1 MEQEER
7 HHRTPKDVK
16 LEQTECF
23 LKGRKELMALFFTE
37 FQDFSR
43 IFSCKIFQCNSYI
56 RLKEK
61 HVWAELC
68 WLDYP
73 AELMKNRA
81 KILDNIMTDYM
92 QTFSSQIQ
100 YFPLGQLALFSRSI
114 AVNLNNLAVM
124 SSESTWARVV
134 RLGLSDQLICWT
146 GGRRENAANIYR
158 MLHKHFYLRQYPLMN
173 VYICISTFASWIWIQ
188 KVEHYRHS
196 RAESGC
202 VKL

>member
-1 MEQEER
+1 MLNWSKLNVSSKEEKSWWR
-7 HHRTPKDVK
+7 
-16 LEQTECF
+16 F
-23 LKGRKELMALFFTE
+23 
-37 FQDFSR
+37 FSR
-43 IFSCKIFQCNSYI
+43 NFKTFLGFLVVRYFSAIPTSDWRK
-56 RLKEK
+56 K

-158 MLHKHFYLRQYPLMN
+158 MLHKHFYPRQYPLMN
-173 VYICISTFASWIWIQ
+173 VYICILYFCILNMNTEYSQ
-188 KVEHYRHS
+188 LGGCS
-196 RAESGC
+196 RAGWNM
-202 VKL
+202 

>member
-7 HHRTPKDVK
+7 HQRTPKDVK

-61 HVWAELC
+61 HVWAELY

-92 QTFSSQIQ
+92 QTFTSQIQ

-124 SSESTWARVV
+124 SSESTWARVLWALWSV
-134 RLGLSDQLICWT
+134 NMLD
-146 GGRRENAANIYR
+146 RREEGECCQ
-158 MLHKHFYLRQYPLMN
+158 YL
-173 VYICISTFASWIWIQ
+173 
-188 KVEHYRHS
+188 
-196 RAESGC
+196 
-202 VKL
+202 